1 MPFLAFRHEIKT
13 FDSKNSNKS
22 ILSEKSLFPNKISHH
37 FKTGTFRVEKKKS
50 TKRTITVE
58 ISVISSQK
66 FLLKIYFSTG
76 KISSLKKFKSE
87 NESERTF

>member
-22 ILSEKSLFPNKISHH
+22 ILSQKSCFQTKSVIISKPKR
-37 FKTGTFRVEKKKS
+37 FESKKKS
-50 TKRTITVE
+50 TKRTITVQ